1 MKRIISTAILAGA
14 LCIGCMATKHKTTT
28 CTGSITESSATGFLV
43 TVDGYED
50 QAVSADGILT
60 KTSVQKV
67 AGDVAM
73 MNAITEFTKTVT
85 TALMLA
91 SGNTNF
97 VFPADGTNSLP
108 AVKRFGSFAPKAP
121 Q

>member
-1 MKRIISTAILAGA
+1 MKRIISTVILAGA

-28 CTGSITESSATGFLV
+28 CTGSVTESSATGFLV

-50 QAVSADGILT
+50 QAVSSDGILT
-60 KTSVQKV
+60 QTKVQKI

-73 MNAITEFTKTVT
+73 VQAMTEFAKTMT

-97 VFPADGTNSLP
+97 VFQDGTNSLP
-108 AVKRFGSFAPKAP
+108 AVKRFGAFAPRAP